1 MHGLKWPII
10 SARIVPLLEL
20 TLCWSTQV
28 GSMSFYDNRACQH
41 YPVGDYWPHKRRLDR
56 VTLLDKQP
64 ERRRP
69 YYNPPQTDQTGAC
82 GYNRSCAHKY
92 VGKYQSCMV

>member
-1 MHGLKWPII
+1 MRAWPII
-10 SARIVPLLEL
+10 SAR
-20 TLCWSTQV
+20 TRTQV

-41 YPVGDYWPHKRRLDR
+41 YSVGDYWPHKRRLDR

-69 YYNPPQTDQTGAC
+69 YYTPPQTDQIGAAVSK
-82 GYNRSCAHKY
+82 YAHRK
-92 VGKYQSCMV
+92 M